1 METEAR
7 PPTSPRPPSSP
18 PPLPA
23 AAAVDPSSPAD
34 RPLDADIASPALTGH
49 GGLQEAVESST
60 DDALPDAEIFF
71 DALEDQGPQEGMA
84 ARSDPAFLTNELRD
98 KIVRQVEY
106 YFSDENLPTDKFLL
120 KFVKRDKEG
129 FVPIAIIASFRR
141 MKKLVQDLSLIE
153 AALRTSSQLV
163 VSVDGK
169 KVKRL
174 HPLPVTEIK
183 DTKPCTVLV
192 ENLPENYSK
201 DSIQRLFG
209 NIGNI
214 LNITIHDPHSKE
226 ESATARKAE
235 IAISSKVHA
244 LVEYETVEAAE
255 RAVAT
260 LNDEKNWRTGMR
272 VELLLKRMEKYGLVQ
287 QGHRGTFSE
296 KNNDIQ
302 TAEMAGNGKK
312 MKSVDYHDEMAEKV
326 EEQSAIVKGG
336 RRSRYKN
343 RGKDHSQRNDDGHG
357 PGSVAAGSGCEYMSK
372 PVPGPRMPDGTRGF
386 TMGRGKPIVSDHECT

>member
-1 METEAR
+1 MDSSR
-7 PPTSPRPPSSP
+7 P
-18 PPLPA
+18 
-23 AAAVDPSSPAD
+23 
-34 RPLDADIASPALTGH
+34 
-49 GGLQEAVESST
+49 VERKC
-60 DDALPDAEIFF
+60 F
-71 DALEDQGPQEGMA
+71 EDCVT
-84 ARSDPAFLTNELRD
+84 SDPT
-98 KIVRQVEY
+98 VEY

-163 VSVDGK
+163 VSMDGK

-201 DSIQRLFG
+201 DGIQGLFG

-214 LNITIHDPHSKE
+214 VNITVHDPHSIE
-226 ESATARKAE
+226 ESATTRKPE
-235 IAISSKVHA
+235 IAISSKVYA

-255 RAVAT
+255 CAVAT

-287 QGHRGTFSE
+287 KGRKGTFSE
-296 KNNDIQ
+296 KNNDDIHK
-302 TAEMAGNGKK
+302 AEMTGDGKK
-312 MKSVDYHDEMAEKV
+312 TKSVDYRDEMAEKV

-336 RRSRYKN
+336 QRSRYKN
-343 RGKDHSQRNDDGHG
+343 RGKGHSQRNDNGHG
-357 PGSVAAGSGCEYMSK
+357 YVCGCDE
-372 PVPGPRMPDGTRGF
+372 RPDGELLNWDYISGF
-386 TMGRGKPIVSDHECT
+386 RWTIV